1 MSVQTMSEADKK
13 IAHILNTPQRVH
25 DVVNQEDV
33 LPAIAQGTI
42 VKGLVETAVASGAK
56 MGRRLLWHGVSSIL
70 HELAAQQKYED
81 NQHSP
86 GLDALQ

>member
-1 MSVQTMSEADKK
+1 MSEADKK

-25 DVVNQEDV
+25 DVVNQEDL

-42 VKGLVETAVASGAK
+42 FKGLVETAAASGAK
-56 MGRRLLWHGVSSIL
+56 MGRRMLWHGVSRIL

-81 NQHSP
+81 DQGSP
-86 GLDALQ
+86 GLEAHQ